1 MFDLRNKVDVV
12 GDIAML
18 NEICQEWNTYAKCL
32 NACIKQLN
40 IKSIENCTC
49 TIEDRFNC
57 PKCKGSGYVVILN
70 ENKKEGE

>member
-1 MFDLRNKVDVV
+1 MFDLRSKADVA

-40 IKSIENCTC
+40 IKSIENVICTR
-49 TIEDRFNC
+49 EDRFKC
-57 PKCKGSGYVVILN
+57 PKSKGSLYVVILN